1 MLSINPNFT
10 GTCIIDNSGV
20 YSFDQLRLEV
30 NSYDSLLNNIIKKND
45 RVFIFSDY
53 SFSCIALLICLSK
66 FPINLIPVVKTTEE
80 ELEDKISS
88 IQPNLFLSFSTSGEL
103 IVRKYDEFSVNLF
116 EGNNITAI
124 GDTGI
129 VLFSSGTTGRPKVMI
144 QNFSEIVRSI
154 NIPRKQ
160 KKLVFL
166 LMLMFDHIG
175 GLNTLLNCLING
187 NTFVIP
193 RDRNPSTILELIEKF
208 GVNVLPTTP
217 TFLNLL
223 LMDESFSVSRLE
235 SLKLITYGTERMSDV
250 LLRKLVYFLPQ
261 VKLLQTF
268 GTSET
273 GILKTESK
281 SSSSL
286 YFKIIDEDNEFKI
299 INNELY
305 LRTKTS
311 VKGYLNQSSN
321 SFKENGWYATGD
333 IVEVDDEGYMKVIGR
348 KNKIINVGGLKVLPS
363 EVEDVINSIE
373 EVIESTVFGEENQ
386 LVGNIVCV
394 KVHTKSMNLNELKIK
409 IKAKCREQLDRYKV
423 PVKIYFE
430 ILSMNARGKKNA

>member
-1 MLSINPNFT
+1 MLLINPNFT

-20 YSFDQLRLEV
+20 YSFDQLINKV
-30 NSYDSLLNNIIKKND
+30 NNYDVDLGNRINKND
-45 RVFIFSDY
+45 RVLIFSDY
-53 SFSCIALLICLSK
+53 SFNCIALLIYLSK
-66 FPINLIPVVKTTEE
+66 FPINIVPIVKTTEE
-80 ELEDKISS
+80 ELEDKFSS
-88 IQPNLFLSFSTSGEL
+88 IKPNLFLSFSISGEL
-103 IVRKYDEFSVNLF
+103 IIKKYEIISLDVDGINRVTEL
-116 EGNNITAI
+116 

-129 VLFSSGTTGRPKVMI
+129 ILFSSGTTGKPKMMI
-144 QNFSEIVRSI
+144 QNFSELIRSI
-154 NIPRKQ
+154 RIPRKQ
-160 KKLVFL
+160 KRLVFL

-187 NTFVIP
+187 NAFVIP
-193 RDRNPSTILELIEKF
+193 KDRNPTTILELIDEF

-223 LMDESFSVSRLE
+223 LMDESFSVYRLD

-250 LLRKLVYFLPQ
+250 LLNKLVHCLPQ

-286 YFKIIDEDNEFKI
+286 FFKIIDEDSEFKI
-299 INNELY
+299 LNNELF
-305 LRTKTS
+305 LKSKTS
-311 VKGYLNQSSN
+311 VNGYLNYATN
-321 SFKENGWYATGD
+321 DFKENGWYATGD
-333 IVEVDDEGYMKVIGR
+333 IVEVDEEGYIKVIGR

-373 EVIESTVFGEENQ
+373 DVIESSVFGEQNQ

-394 KVHTKSMNLNELKIK
+394 KVYTNSKNLTELKTK
-409 IKAKCREQLDRYKV
+409 IKAKCKNQLDKYKV

-430 ILSMNARGKKNA
+430 SLSMNARGKKNV